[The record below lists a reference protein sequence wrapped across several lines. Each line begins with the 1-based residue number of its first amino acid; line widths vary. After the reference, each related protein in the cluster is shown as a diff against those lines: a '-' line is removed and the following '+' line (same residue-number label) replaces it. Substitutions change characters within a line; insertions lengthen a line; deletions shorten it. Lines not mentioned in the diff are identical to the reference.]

1 MLLEPLP
8 PPSPRA
14 WELLRF
20 PPARAAR
27 LAALNGW
34 IGPAL
39 VTLLAG
45 VLRFGHLGSPRAVVF
60 DETYYAKDAWS
71 LLRYGYEGTWSAG
84 ADVDLLARPQR
95 IDLSAAPEFIAHPP
109 VGKWLIALGEAVFG
123 LTPFG
128 WRFVPALLGTL
139 SVLMLCRIGR
149 RLLRSTWWGALA
161 GLLLTFD
168 GLHFVMSRTALL
180 DIVLMF
186 WVLAA
191 FGCLLIDRDAF
202 RARLASG
209 DGSGGGAGGGG
220 GWDEAVVSEDEQGS
234 RPWRLAA
241 GVCLGLACG
250 TKWSGAYSLAA
261 FGLLTVAWDV
271 GAYRAAG
278 AARPWRVA
286 LRRQAVP
293 AFAALVPVA
302 FATYLASWTGWLV
315 GQGGYAR
322 DWAVGQDLSSIGPL
336 GSWVP
341 APLISL
347 VHYHQEI
354 WGFHL
359 ALSTP
364 HRYQSDPLD
373 WLLLTRPVSYFFRD
387 SAGGSA
393 ACRAEGCTR
402 EILALGTP
410 LLWWTALVALGYL
423 LHRLLR
429 RRDWRAG
436 AVLAAVAAGY
446 LPWFLYQGRT
456 LFSFY
461 TVAFVPFLCLAVAML
476 LADLAGRPGPALPS
490 PRGADG
496 GAGAGA
502 GAGAGTGV
510 GRGAG
515 LGASRRSVRWARLTA
530 AGLLTV
536 AVAVNFA
543 WFLPLY
549 TGQAETVAAWESRI
563 WFDSWI

>member
-8 PPSPRA
+8 PASPRP

-27 LAALNGW
+27 LAAFNGW
-34 IGPAL
+34 VGPAL

-45 VLRFGHLGSPRAVVF
+45 VLRFGYLGSPRAVVS

-84 ADVDLLARPQR
+84 ADADLLASPQH
-95 IDLSAAPEFIAHPP
+95 IDLSSAPEFIAHPP
-109 VGKWLIALGEAVFG
+109 VGKWMIALGEAMFG

-149 RLLRSTWWGALA
+149 RLLRSTAWGCLA
-161 GLLLTFD
+161 GLLLTLD

-202 RARLASG
+202 RTRLATGG
-209 DGSGGGAGGGG
+209 DQ
-220 GWDEAVVSEDEQGS
+220 EAW

-250 TKWSGAYSLAA
+250 SKWSGVCSLAV
-261 FGLLTVAWDV
+261 FCLLTVLWDV
-271 GAYRAAG
+271 GTFRAAG
-278 AARPWRVA
+278 LRRPWRFA
-286 LRRQAVP
+286 LRREALP
-293 AFAALVPVA
+293 AFASLVPVA
-302 FATYLASWTGWLV
+302 LATYVASWTGWLLAH
-315 GQGGYAR
+315 GGYGR
-322 DWAVGQDLSSIGPL
+322 DWATGQDLSGAGLLGTWVPGPL
-336 GSWVP
+336 LS
-341 APLISL
+341 LI
-347 VHYHQEI
+347 HYHEEM
-354 WGFHL
+354 WGFHVT
-359 ALSTP
+359 LSAVCGA
-364 HRYQSDPLD
+364 R
-373 WLLLTRPVSYFFRD
+373 
-387 SAGGSA
+387 
-393 ACRAEGCTR
+393 GCAR
-402 EILALGTP
+402 EVPALGTP
-410 LLWWTALVALGYL
+410 LLWWTALIALGYL
-423 LHRLLR
+423 LHRLLL

-446 LPWFLYQGRT
+446 LPWLLYQGRT

-461 TVAFVPFLCLAVAML
+461 TVEFVPFLCLAVAML
-476 LADLAGRPGPALPS
+476 LADLGAVRAVGAPGALGS
-490 PRGADG
+490 PGA
-496 GAGAGA
+496 
-502 GAGAGTGV
+502 
-510 GRGAG
+510 
-515 LGASRRSVRWARLTA
+515 LGALGALGSRRAVRL
-530 AGLLTV
+530 V
-536 AVAVNFA
+536 AVGVLVLAVAADFA

-549 TGQAETVAAWESRI
+549 TGQAESTTAWESRI

>member
-8 PPSPRA
+8 PASPRP
-14 WELLRF
+14 WELLRI

-34 IGPAL
+34 VGPAL

-45 VLRFGHLGSPRAVVF
+45 VLRFANLGSPRAVVF

-71 LLRYGYEGTWSAG
+71 LLRYGYEGTWGAG

-95 IDLSAAPEFIAHPP
+95 IDLTAAPEFIAHPP
-109 VGKWLIALGEAVFG
+109 VGKWLIALGEAMFG

-149 RLLRSTWWGALA
+149 RLLRSTVWGCLA

-202 RARLASG
+202 RARLNADCG
-209 DGSGGGAGGGG
+209 RQP
-220 GWDEAVVSEDEQGS
+220 SEEERAS

-278 AARPWRVA
+278 AVRPWRVA
-286 LRRQAVP
+286 LVRQAVP

-302 FATYLASWTGWLV
+302 FATYLASWTGWLL

-341 APLISL
+341 GSLISL

-359 ALSTP
+359 VLSTP

-387 SAGGSA
+387 SAAGSA
-393 ACRAEGCTR
+393 ACRTEGCTR

-410 LLWWTALVALGYL
+410 LLWWTAVVALGYL

-436 AVLAAVAAGY
+436 AVLAAVGAGY

-476 LADLAGRPGPALPS
+476 LADLAGRPGRLPS
-490 PRGADG
+490 SPDG
-496 GAGAGA
+496 GPG
-502 GAGAGTGV
+502 
-510 GRGAG
+510 
-515 LGASRRSVRWARLTA
+515 RRSVRWARPA
-530 AGLLTV
+530 VAGLLTV
-536 AVAVNFA
+536 AVVVNFA

-549 TGQAETVAAWESRI
+549 TGQAETVSAWESRI